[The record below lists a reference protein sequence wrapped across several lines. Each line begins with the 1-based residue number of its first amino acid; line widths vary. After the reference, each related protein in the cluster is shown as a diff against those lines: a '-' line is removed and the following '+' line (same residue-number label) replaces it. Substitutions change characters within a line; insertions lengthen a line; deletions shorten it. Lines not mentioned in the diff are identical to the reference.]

1 MFRSSQSKVGAHT
14 SNLRVGFLTYDLR
27 FDAFIFSGCPTLPG
41 LPSAASARRQTG
53 RVGVQTYAVESP
65 LPTYLRD
72 ITLLVYENTV

>member
-1 MFRSSQSKVGAHT
+1 MGAPHVEFT
-14 SNLRVGFLTYDLR
+14 CGVPDLR
-27 FDAFIFSGCPTLPG
+27 LTVRRLYLFRVPTLPG
-41 LPSAASARRQTG
+41 LPSAASERRQTG